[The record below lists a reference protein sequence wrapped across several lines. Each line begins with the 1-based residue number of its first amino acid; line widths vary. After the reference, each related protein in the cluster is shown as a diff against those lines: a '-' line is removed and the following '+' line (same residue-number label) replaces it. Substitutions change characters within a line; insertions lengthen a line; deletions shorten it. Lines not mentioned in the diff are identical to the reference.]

1 MSLITITDVGVNAPT
16 TDDVVSA
23 LWQVFLDA
31 FGSELTQDTS
41 TPQGQLVV
49 SQSAIYQDAL
59 NKFVQMLNMFDPQY
73 SEGIYQDAIGR
84 IYFLNR
90 HQATAST
97 ATIIFNGLSGVVIP
111 SGFQLQDANGNTWQ
125 TISQLTI
132 DTSGT
137 ITGIVQCTVTGVVT
151 ASANTITIIVK
162 ALSGLDRVTNPSSAV
177 AGSDEQSPNDF
188 EIMRQESVSA
198 NAKMTDGAVRG
209 SIANLPDVTD
219 VWVKS
224 NYSANTVTM
233 GVTNY
238 IVAPYSILCSVQG
251 GTDAEVALQLLTKAG
266 TGCPFA
272 GNTTVTVYDTDTYP
286 QSPPSY
292 TVTFLRP
299 TTKELYFKVTVEDLA
314 SLSATTIA
322 SMKSAII
329 KSLTSGSTRARIGG
343 TVTALRYYSAII
355 AVQSIAILSIT
366 VSKDG
371 TTYDNS
377 ISYGVDEFPATSEFN
392 IQFVQG

>member
-1 MSLITITDVGVNAPT
+1 MSLITITDNGVNAPT
-16 TDDVVSA
+16 TDEVVSA
-23 LWQVFLDA
+23 LWTVFTNA
-31 FGSELTQDTS
+31 FGSDLTQDTS

-73 SEGIYQDAIGR
+73 SEGIYQDAIGK
-84 IYFLNR
+84 IYFLDR
-90 HQATAST
+90 HQATYST
-97 ATIIFNGLSGVVIP
+97 ATVTFNGLNGVIIP
-111 SGFQLQDANGNTWQ
+111 SGFQLQDANGNIWQ
-125 TISQLTI
+125 TTSQATI
-132 DTSGT
+132 DSNGT
-137 ITGIVQCTVTGVVT
+137 ITATVQCTTSGVIT

-177 AGSDEQSPNDF
+177 AGSDVQTANDF

-209 SIANLPDVTD
+209 SIANLSDVKD

-224 NYSANTVTM
+224 NYTANTVTM
-233 GVTNY
+233 GATNY
-238 IVAPYSILCSVQG
+238 SVAPYSILCSVQG
-251 GTDAEVALQLLTKAG
+251 GTDSEVALQLLTKAG

-286 QSPPSY
+286 QSPPEYS
-292 TVTFLRP
+292 VTFLRP
-299 TTKELYFKVTVEDLA
+299 TTKDLYFKIAVEDLA
-314 SLSATTIA
+314 SLSATTIS

-329 KSLTSGSTRARIGG
+329 ASLNSGATRARIGG

-366 VSKDG
+366 VSKDNS
-371 TTYDNS
+371 TFENS
-377 ISYGVDEFPATSEFN
+377 IAFGVDEFPATSELN
-392 IQFVQG
+392 ITFVQG